1 MKMNRYFRI
10 FLTIPNILTLSRML
24 LLPLFMVGFF
34 FQDKTGLTTS
44 FVVFI
49 VCVITDYLDGYYAR
63 AYKQTTKLGQMLDPL
78 ADKIVVSIAILFIVG
93 FRLVSIYSIIPSA
106 IILCREFAISGMRD
120 ASSVSGKNFKTLFIA
135 KCKTATQMIAIL
147 TAIFANIIQSKMVL
161 FISELLLW
169 ISSIIAI
176 ISGFI
181 YYCRQLRK
189 K

>member
-24 LLPLFMVGFF
+24 LLPFFMVGFF
-34 FQDKTGLTTS
+34 FKDKTGMIMS

-49 VCVITDYLDGYYAR
+49 ICAITDFLDGYYAR

-93 FRLVSIYSIIPSA
+93 FRIVSIYSIIPSA
-106 IILCREFAISGMRD
+106 IILCREFAISGIRD
-120 ASSVSGKNFKTLFIA
+120 ASSISGKDFKTLFIS
-135 KCKTATQMIAIL
+135 KCKTATQMVAISM
-147 TAIFANIIQSKMVL
+147 AMFANIFKSNIVL
-161 FISELLLW
+161 FIGELLLW
-169 ISSIIAI
+169 VSSIIAI
-176 ISGFI
+176 ISGII
-181 YYCRQLRK
+181 YYYRHLCK